1 MPMSS
6 LRAFDLETNSP
17 GPHGADDSINYGP
30 LEHWVAFHL
39 RVAQVVSFQAFARLA
54 QGVNLS
60 PGRFAVLTLIGQN
73 PGISQ
78 TALSRA
84 NRNDKSTLT
93 SALGGLVQKGLVKRQ
108 RTKGDKRIY
117 QLMLTPAGEKLLR
130 QLTECAKQHDR
141 NLTQVIGPREYARF
155 MQILRKIAAEAG

>member
-1 MPMSS
+1 MPS
-6 LRAFDLETNSP
+6 LRASDLAMNNR

-39 RVAQVVSFQAFARLA
+39 RMAQVVSFQAFARLA
-54 QGVNLS
+54 HGVNLS

-73 PGISQ
+73 PGITQ

-93 SALGGLVQKGLVKRQ
+93 SALTGLVQKKLVNRQ
-108 RTKGDKRIY
+108 RTEGDKRIY
-117 QLMLTPAGEKLLR
+117 RLTLTPAGERLLQR
-130 QLTECAKQHDR
+130 LTECAKQHDR
-141 NLTQVIGPREYARF
+141 NLTRVIGQRDYAHF
-155 MQILRKIAAEAG
+155 MQILQKIAAEAG

>member
-1 MPMSS
+1 MPS
-6 LRAFDLETNSP
+6 LRASDLAMNHR

-39 RVAQVVSFQAFARLA
+39 RMAQVVSFQAFARLA
-54 QGVNLS
+54 HGVNLS

-73 PGISQ
+73 PGITQ

-93 SALGGLVQKGLVKRQ
+93 SALTGLVQKKLVNRQ
-108 RTKGDKRIY
+108 RTEGDKRIY
-117 QLMLTPAGEKLLR
+117 RLTLTPAGERLLQR
-130 QLTECAKQHDR
+130 LTECAKQHDR
-141 NLTQVIGPREYARF
+141 NLTRVIGQRDYAHF
-155 MQILRKIAAEAG
+155 MQILQKIAAEAG

>member
-1 MPMSS
+1 MPS
-6 LRAFDLETNSP
+6 LPASDLAMNNR

-30 LEHWVAFHL
+30 LEHWVAIHL
-39 RVAQVVSFQAFARLA
+39 RMAQVVSFQAFARLA

-73 PGISQ
+73 PGITQ

-93 SALGGLVQKGLVKRQ
+93 SALTGLVQKKLVNRQ
-108 RTKGDKRIY
+108 RTEGDKRIY
-117 QLMLTPAGEKLLR
+117 RLTLTPAGERLLQR
-130 QLTECAKQHDR
+130 LTECAKQHDR
-141 NLTQVIGPREYARF
+141 NLTRVIGQRDYAHF
-155 MQILRKIAAEAG
+155 MQILQKIAAEAG

>member
-1 MPMSS
+1 MSS
-6 LRAFDLETNSP
+6 LSATAFEMNNP
-17 GPHGADDSINYGP
+17 GPHGAEDSINYGP

-39 RVAQVVSFQAFARLA
+39 RMAQVVSFQGFARLA
-54 QGVNLS
+54 RGVNLS

-93 SALGGLVQKGLVKRQ
+93 SALTGLVQKKLVNRQ
-108 RTKGDKRIY
+108 RTEGDKRIY
-117 QLMLTPAGEKLLR
+117 RLTLTPAGERLLQ

-141 NLTQVIGPREYARF
+141 NLTRVIGQRDYAHF
-155 MQILRKIAAEAG
+155 MQILQKIAAELD

>member
-1 MPMSS
+1 MPS
-6 LRAFDLETNSP
+6 LSASEFEMNIP
-17 GPHGADDSINYGP
+17 GPHGAEDSINYGP

-39 RVAQVVSFQAFARLA
+39 RMAQVVSFQAFARLA
-54 QGVNLS
+54 HGVNLS
-60 PGRFAVLTLIGQN
+60 PGRFAVLTLIGHN

-93 SALGGLVQKGLVKRQ
+93 SALGGLVQKGLVNRQ

-117 QLMLTPAGEKLLR
+117 QLTLTPAGEKLLQR
-130 QLTECAKQHDR
+130 LTECAKQHDR
-141 NLTQVIGPREYARF
+141 NLTRVIGQREYARF
-155 MQILRKIAAEAG
+155 MQILRRIAAEAG

>member
-1 MPMSS
+1 MPS
-6 LRAFDLETNSP
+6 LRASDLAMNNR

-39 RVAQVVSFQAFARLA
+39 RMAQVVSFQAFARLA

-73 PGISQ
+73 PGITQ

-93 SALGGLVQKGLVKRQ
+93 SALTGLVQKGLVNRQ

-117 QLMLTPAGEKLLR
+117 QLTLTPAGEKLLHR
-130 QLTECAKQHDR
+130 LTECAKQHDR
-141 NLTQVIGPREYARF
+141 NLTRVIGQRDYAHF
-155 MQILRKIAAEAG
+155 MQILRKIAAELG

>member
-1 MPMSS
+1 MPS
-6 LRAFDLETNSP
+6 LRASALAMNAP

-39 RVAQVVSFQAFARLA
+39 RMAQVVSFQAFARLA
-54 QGVNLS
+54 HDVNLS
-60 PGRFAVLTLIGQN
+60 PGRFAVLTLIGHN

-93 SALGGLVQKGLVKRQ
+93 SALGGLVQKGLVNRQ
-108 RTKGDKRIY
+108 RTKGDKRLY
-117 QLMLTPAGEKLLR
+117 QLTLTPAGERLLQR
-130 QLTECAKQHDR
+130 LTECAKQHDR
-141 NLTQVIGPREYARF
+141 NLTRVIGPREYARF
-155 MQILRKIAAEAG
+155 VQILRKIAAEAG

>member
-1 MPMSS
+1 MSS
-6 LRAFDLETNSP
+6 LSAPTLAMNDR

-39 RVAQVVSFQAFARLA
+39 RMAQVVSFQAFARLA
-54 QGVNLS
+54 HDVNLS
-60 PGRFAVLTLIGQN
+60 PGRFAVLTLIGHN

-93 SALGGLVQKGLVKRQ
+93 SALGGLVQKGLVNRQ

-117 QLMLTPAGEKLLR
+117 RLTLTPAGEKLLQR
-130 QLTECAKQHDR
+130 LTECAKQHDR
-141 NLTQVIGPREYARF
+141 NLTGVIGPREYARF
-155 MQILRKIAAEAG
+155 MQILRRIAAEAG

>member
-1 MPMSS
+1 MSS
-6 LRAFDLETNSP
+6 LRAFDLAMNAP
-17 GPHGADDSINYGP
+17 GPHGADDSINYGA

-39 RVAQVVSFQAFARLA
+39 RMAQVVSFQAFARLA
-54 QGVNLS
+54 HDVNLS
-60 PGRFAVLTLIGQN
+60 PGRFAVLTLIGHN

-93 SALGGLVQKGLVKRQ
+93 SALGGLVQKGLVNRQ

-117 QLMLTPAGEKLLR
+117 QLTLTPAGKRLLQR
-130 QLTECAKQHDR
+130 LTECAKQHDR
-141 NLTQVIGPREYARF
+141 NLTRVIGPREYARF

>member
-1 MPMSS
+1 MSS

-17 GPHGADDSINYGP
+17 GPHGAEDSINYGP

-39 RVAQVVSFQAFARLA
+39 RMAQVVSFQAFARLA
-54 QGVNLS
+54 HGVNLS
-60 PGRFAVLTLIGQN
+60 PGRFAVLTLIRQN

-108 RTKGDKRIY
+108 RTRGDKRIY
-117 QLMLTPAGEKLLR
+117 QLTLTPAGEKLLQ

-141 NLTQVIGPREYARF
+141 NLTRVIGQRDYTRF
-155 MQILRKIAAEAG
+155 MQILQKIAAEIG

>member
-1 MPMSS
+1 MAS
-6 LRAFDLETNSP
+6 LSTTDLATASP

-30 LEHWVAFHL
+30 LDHWVAFHL
-39 RVAQVVSFQAFARLA
+39 RMAQVVSFQAFARLA
-54 QGVNLS
+54 HGVNLS

-93 SALGGLVQKGLVKRQ
+93 SALGGLVQKGLVNRQ

-117 QLMLTPAGEKLLR
+117 QLTLTPAGEKLLQR
-130 QLTECAKQHDR
+130 LTECAKQHDR
-141 NLTQVIGPREYARF
+141 NLTRVIGQRDYTHF
-155 MQILRKIAAEAG
+155 MQILQKIAAELG

>member
-1 MPMSS
+1 MPS
-6 LRAFDLETNSP
+6 LRASDLAMNHR

-39 RVAQVVSFQAFARLA
+39 RMAQVVSFQAFARLA
-54 QGVNLS
+54 HGVNLS

-73 PGISQ
+73 PGITQ

-93 SALGGLVQKGLVKRQ
+93 SALTGLVQKKLVNRQ
-108 RTKGDKRIY
+108 RTEGDKRIY
-117 QLMLTPAGEKLLR
+117 RLTLTPAGERLLQR
-130 QLTECAKQHDR
+130 LTECAKQHDR
-141 NLTQVIGPREYARF
+141 NLTRVIGQRDYARF
-155 MQILRKIAAEAG
+155 MQILQKIAAELG

>member
-1 MPMSS
+1 MPS
-6 LRAFDLETNSP
+6 LSASNLAMNNR

-39 RVAQVVSFQAFARLA
+39 RMAQVVSFQAFARLA
-54 QGVNLS
+54 HGVNLS
-60 PGRFAVLTLIGQN
+60 PGRFAVLTLIGHN
-73 PGISQ
+73 PGITQ

-93 SALGGLVQKGLVKRQ
+93 SALTGLVQKGLVNRQ

-117 QLMLTPAGEKLLR
+117 QLTLTPAGEKLLHR
-130 QLTECAKQHDR
+130 LTECAKQHDR
-141 NLTQVIGPREYARF
+141 NLTRVIGPREYTRF
-155 MQILRKIAAEAG
+155 MQILQKIAAEAG

>member
-1 MPMSS
+1 MSS
-6 LRAFDLETNSP
+6 LSAYPLEANDR

-39 RVAQVVSFQAFARLA
+39 RMAQVVSFQGFARLA
-54 QGVNLS
+54 RGVNLS

-93 SALGGLVQKGLVKRQ
+93 SALTGLVQKKLVNRQ
-108 RTKGDKRIY
+108 RTEGDKRIY
-117 QLMLTPAGEKLLR
+117 RLTLTPAGERLLQ

-141 NLTQVIGPREYARF
+141 NLTRVIGQRDYAHF
-155 MQILRKIAAEAG
+155 MQILQKIAAELD

>member
-1 MPMSS
+1 MPS
-6 LRAFDLETNSP
+6 LRASDLAMNHR

-39 RVAQVVSFQAFARLA
+39 RMAQVVSFQAFARFA
-54 QGVNLS
+54 HGVNLS

-73 PGISQ
+73 PGITQ

-93 SALGGLVQKGLVKRQ
+93 SALTGLVQKKLVNRQ
-108 RTKGDKRIY
+108 RTEGDKRIY
-117 QLMLTPAGEKLLR
+117 RLTLTPAGERLLQR
-130 QLTECAKQHDR
+130 LTECAEQHDR
-141 NLTQVIGPREYARF
+141 NLTRVIGQRDYAHF
-155 MQILRKIAAEAG
+155 MQILQKIAAEAG

>member
-1 MPMSS
+1 MSS
-6 LRAFDLETNSP
+6 PSASAFAMNDR
-17 GPHGADDSINYGP
+17 GPHGAEDSINYGP

-39 RVAQVVSFQAFARLA
+39 RMAQVVSFQAFARLA

-93 SALGGLVQKGLVKRQ
+93 SALGGLVQKRLVKRQ

-117 QLMLTPAGEKLLR
+117 QLTLTPAGEKLR
-130 QLTECAKQHDR
+130 QQLTECAKQHDR
-141 NLTQVIGPREYARF
+141 NLTRVIGPREYAHF